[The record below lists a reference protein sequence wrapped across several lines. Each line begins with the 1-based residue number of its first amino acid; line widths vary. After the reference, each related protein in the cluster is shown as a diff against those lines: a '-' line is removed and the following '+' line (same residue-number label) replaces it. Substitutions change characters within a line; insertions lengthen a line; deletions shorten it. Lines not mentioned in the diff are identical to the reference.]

1 MSYWIRERW
10 SITCGTTALA
20 ILIFQPPADFYPA
33 IAVSIL
39 VASSI
44 KQAPCR
50 PHPQCCS
57 LSFEAARIQSSVV
70 DRDIKLRVEL
80 DTIDDNEAGHRLD
93 DWIVVKCPLQ
103 KRFVSFHILEL
114 RDHDEVGVSCH

>member
-1 MSYWIRERW
+1 MVNYMRHHGARDIDIS
-10 SITCGTTALA
+10 T
-20 ILIFQPPADFYPA
+20 PADFYPA

-44 KQAPCR
+44 KQVPCR
-50 PHPQCCS
+50 PHPQCRS